1 MRNRMVV
8 IFTTVS
14 LLLIIIVLGF
24 SGWLNI
30 VTFKKNYVTSLV
42 TSYTVAGGEARRKIE
57 YAVRYG
63 KPLTNFYAVQELLG
77 EINTYSEG
85 AIENVRIL
93 RPDALVMY
101 ALQEGEVGSVLPRE
115 LASKVD
121 FGVDRPNHPYDLAL
135 SEGKYHAFIP
145 IRDKQNTWIASID
158 MVFDEAVVNREVN
171 AYVWP
176 IIEVMLLIAA
186 LASFCLVVFFWLIP
200 ILDTSGQI
208 RKKRILTIFVLVL
221 GIAQLAFVVTNTSNF
236 KSVYV
241 NIAQK
246 NTLLAATI
254 IEKDINRVVQLGVPY
269 HRLADMEGWLQR
281 IINSVPEIESIYITD
296 SQDTILHAAPVAN
309 KVNQPIE
316 MSNLHYSMP
325 LISDQTGV
333 SATLHIVLSQSY
345 VDNKVNDILIDALTV
360 SLISFFFMIEFVLFV
375 LLFINLKAVK
385 YGGEED
391 ETVTI
396 GIIRPLAF
404 LFFIATDMSISFIPM
419 QMKNLYEP
427 LFGLSQNTVM
437 GLPISVEM
445 LCASLTAISTGFI
458 LDKKGWRFPFFIGLS
473 ILFVGVLLSGLAWSA
488 LVFIIAR
495 GIVGTGFGFAWM
507 AMRGYVAANP
517 SSASRAKGFSQLN
530 AGIYAG
536 NICACALGAML
547 AERMGYAGVF
557 FIAVAIVLLTAA
569 FAATLVKDPTGT
581 AVKAESKIKLT
592 KTKWNRFFG
601 DASVIG
607 LMLLITVPS
616 ALCLTGFLN
625 YFFPIYSNQIGISP
639 ANTGRAFM
647 IYGICIIY
655 LGPFF
660 GKYISKSQNLK
671 KLVVCASCIGVIA
684 LLLFSLRGGI
694 IAALVAVFLFGVAD
708 SIGFIAQNTFLLNLS
723 VTKAFGEGKALGFFS
738 MTKKLG
744 QMLGPLVFAGATGV
758 GAEGNI
764 GWIGAAYFFVI
775 LLFLLATRQGEKDV
789 VLKKE

>member
-1 MRNRMVV
+1 MFV
-8 IFTTVS
+8 IFTVVS
-14 LLLIIIVLGF
+14 LVLIITVLGF
-24 SGWLNI
+24 SGWLNV
-30 VTFKKNYVTSLV
+30 VTFKKNYVTSLA

-63 KPLTNFYAVQELLG
+63 KPLTNFYAVQELL
-77 EINTYSEG
+77 EEVNKYTEG

-93 RPDALVMY
+93 RPDAFVMY
-101 ALQEGEVGSVLPRE
+101 SLQEGEVGSVLPRE

-121 FGVDRPNHPYDLAL
+121 FGVDRPNHSYDLAL

-145 IRDKQNTWIASID
+145 IRDRENTWIASID

-176 IIEVMLLIAA
+176 IIQVMLMIAA
-186 LASFCLVVFFWLIP
+186 LASCCLVSFFWLIP
-200 ILDTSGQI
+200 ILDASGQL
-208 RKKRILTIFVLVL
+208 RKKRILTIFVFVL

-236 KSVYV
+236 KSVYI

-254 IEKDINRVVQLGVPY
+254 IEKDIDRVVQLGVPY
-269 HRLADMEGWLQR
+269 QRLADMEGWLQR
-281 IINSVPEIESIYITD
+281 IISSVPEIESIYITD
-296 SQDTILHAAPVAN
+296 SQGAILHAAPVTN
-309 KVNQPIE
+309 KVNQSIE
-316 MSNLHYSMP
+316 MSNFHYSMP
-325 LISDQTGV
+325 LISDQAGV
-333 SATLHIVLSQSY
+333 SANLHVVLSQIY

-375 LLFINLKAVK
+375 LLFINLRAAK
-385 YGGEED
+385 YSGQED
-391 ETVTI
+391 QTVAI

-404 LFFIATDMSISFIPM
+404 LFYFATDMSISFIPM

-427 LFGLSQNTVM
+427 LFGLSQSTVM

-458 LDKKGWRFPFFIGLS
+458 LDKKGWRFPFFIGLA

-517 SSASRAKGFSQLN
+517 SSASKAQGFSQLN

-547 AERMGYAGVF
+547 AERVGYSGVF
-557 FIAVAIVLLTAA
+557 FVSVVIVILTAT
-569 FAATLVKDPTGT
+569 FAATLVEDPTGA
-581 AVKAESKIKLT
+581 AVRAESKIKRT
-592 KTKWNRFFG
+592 KTNWNIFFG
-601 DASVIG
+601 DASVMG

-639 ANTGRAFM
+639 ANTGRVFM

-655 LGPFF
+655 LGPIF
-660 GKYISKSQNLK
+660 GKYIAKSQNLK
-671 KLVVCASCIGVIA
+671 KLVICASCIGITA
-684 LLLFSLRGGI
+684 LLLFSWKGGL

-723 VTKAFGEGKALGFFS
+723 ATKAFGEGKALGFFS

-758 GAEGNI
+758 GTEGNV
-764 GWIGAAYFFVI
+764 GWIGGAYFFAI
-775 LLFLLATRQGEKDV
+775 LLFLIGTRQGEKAV
-789 VLKKE
+789 ALKQKL